1 MKLTDIPD
9 IEFVD
14 IDAEKVKTSLF
25 AAYTTI
31 TGRTLGQADP
41 IRLFILFVAEAI
53 IRLLNVINNTGKQN
67 LVKYATGGYLDALAA
82 NAWTI
87 RIKASAAITTIKAT
101 LSAPRG
107 VETIIPAGT
116 RISPG
121 DKIYFATDEDLIIP
135 AGETEGTVAATCT
148 ETGTT
153 GNGFASGEIST
164 VVDPIAYVAS
174 MENITKSEGGAEAE
188 ADDALR
194 ERVWEAPEALSVAG
208 PAGAYRAKALAV
220 NSAIVD
226 VCAYSPEPGVVE
238 VVPLLAKGELPGEE
252 LLADVLDAL
261 DAGTERPLTD
271 HVRTAAPEPVPYD
284 IDVTYYI
291 MDDASA
297 MTVQSKVT
305 EAVEEYVEWQRKK
318 LGRDITPDKMQSLI
332 YAVPGVKRIKIVSPA
347 HTVIGKTQVAF
358 VRNISVAMTGSEE
371 E

>member
-14 IDAEKVKTSLF
+14 IDAEKVEASLF
-25 AAYTTI
+25 AAYTSI

-67 LVKYATGGYLDALAA
+67 LVKYATSGYLDALAA
-82 NAWTI
+82 NAWTT
-87 RIKASAAITTIKAT
+87 RIQASAAATTIKAT
-101 LSAPRG
+101 LSAPRS
-107 VETIIPAGT
+107 VETVIPAGT

-121 DKIYFATDEDLIIP
+121 EKIYFVTDEDLIIP
-135 AGETEGTVAATCT
+135 AGDTEGTVAATCT

-153 GNGFASGEIST
+153 GNGYAAGEIST
-164 VVDPIAYVAS
+164 VIDPVAYVAS
-174 MENITKSEGGAEAE
+174 MVNITKSEGGADIEQ
-188 ADDALR
+188 DDALR

-208 PAGAYRAKALAV
+208 PAGAYRAKAMAV

-252 LLADVLDAL
+252 LLADVLEAL
-261 DAGTERPLTD
+261 DADTERPLTD
-271 HVRTAAPEPVPYD
+271 HVKTAAPVPITYD

-291 MDDASA
+291 MADASA
-297 MTVQSKVT
+297 VTVQTKAA
-305 EAVEEYVEWQRKK
+305 EAVTEYVEWQRKK
-318 LGRDITPDKMQSLI
+318 LGRDITPDKLQSLL
-332 YAVPGVKRIKIVSPA
+332 YAVPGIKRIRIASPV
-347 HTVIGKTQVAF
+347 HTIIKKTQVAF
-358 VRNISVAMTGSEE
+358 IRNISVTMAGSEE